1 MTSVEKNMLAAQQL
15 SSTTISAPFCL
26 TTGLLKKAG
35 ITVKQSMAGRMRVRI
50 ASLRGKEKQA
60 SWMRTHLLKAA
71 GVLDVEAKPL
81 SGSVIVLFDPHR
93 VTTRSLLTMMVQQV
107 LHPLAYALPAPAA
120 KTLPMASLGCSVCDC
135 GSQASFTTKLRRV
148 IWLSGCMA
156 YAALRVWVFK
166 LPLVQTPL
174 SLLGAVAL
182 LGAWPLVREAFLD
195 ITVKKKVTVAPF
207 LAAGSL
213 ITVVMGQAFSALQI
227 LWIYNVA
234 ELTEEYVAQRSRQ
247 AIRDILQVAP
257 ANAFVMIDGME
268 VETPVGQIR
277 PGDVVAVH
285 TGERIP
291 VDGEVSEGEAL
302 VDESSIN
309 GRSEAML
316 RGRGDQVFAGTII
329 SQGVLFIRT
338 VKTGEDT
345 YLAHIM
351 KMVEDSLANK
361 APVEQKADQLAG
373 RLMKI
378 GFAAT
383 ALTLLLTLDPM
394 RALTVMLVMSCP
406 CATVLAASS
415 AITAALAN
423 AAKHSILI
431 KGGLYLETV
440 GQADIYCF
448 DKTGTLTMEQ
458 PEVIAIH
465 GRTPSMS
472 EDAILA
478 LAATAESHNQHPVAK
493 AILAAAR
500 ERNLSPEPHAVCD
513 FKAGRGVLCTIGGD
527 AVILVGNRQ
536 FMDEH
541 QVDVRWFDK
550 KATQQRAMGNTV
562 VYVAKNG
569 GAQGMIGVANPVR
582 PEAARVL
589 NCLRRDG
596 VKSLHLVTGDS
607 REIAETLMDVFP
619 FDECRAELMPEEKAQ
634 RVDELKRGG
643 SVVMVGDGVN
653 DALALARADIGIA
666 MGAAGA
672 EVAMEA
678 ADIALADSDLVGLM
692 KVRNLSHQTMRVIDQ
707 NHYLAVSTDL
717 IGAALAMMGFLS
729 PMLAGMIHIL
739 HTGGILLN
747 SGRLLRWEPPVEPL
761 DCCKSCERQEHPCG
775 SSAHR
780 AGQLVPLPEIKTAP
794 LQLVQPMQI
803 THKNTEG
810 ERH

>member
-1 MTSVEKNMLAAQQL
+1 MITAAQQL
-15 SSTTISAPFCL
+15 SPQATTASFCL
-26 TTGLLKKAG
+26 TSGLLRKAG
-35 ITVKQSMAGRMRVRI
+35 VSLKQAMAGRMRVRVTG
-50 ASLRGKEKQA
+50 LRGNSKQSA
-60 SWMRTHLLKAA
+60 WMRAHLLLTA
-71 GVLDVEAKPL
+71 GVVGVEARPV
-81 SGSVIVLFDPHR
+81 SGSVIVLFNPR
-93 VTTRSLLTMMVQQV
+93 EVTVRTLLFLIVQQV
-107 LHPLAYALPAPAA
+107 FRPLACMDARAGADPAGEGKPAC
-120 KTLPMASLGCSVCDC
+120 SLCDC
-135 GSQASFTTKLRRV
+135 DRPAKVAFGVKLRRV
-148 IWLSGCMA
+148 VWLSGCMA
-156 YAALRVWVFK
+156 YVALRKWVFG

-174 SLLGAVAL
+174 SLLGMVAL
-182 LGAWPLVREAFLD
+182 LGALPLAREAVID
-195 ITVKKKVTVAPF
+195 ITVKRKVTVTPF

-213 ITVVMGQAFSALQI
+213 ITIAMGQAFSAVQI

-268 VETPVGQIR
+268 METPVSRIR

-291 VDGEVSEGEAL
+291 VDGVVEEGEAL

-309 GRSEAML
+309 GRSEAL
-316 RGRGDQVFAGTII
+316 ARGRGDRVLAGTIL
-329 SQGVLFIRT
+329 SQGVLFIHT
-338 VKTGEDT
+338 LKTGEDT
-345 YLAHIM
+345 YLARIM

-423 AAKHSILI
+423 AARHSILI

-440 GQADIYCF
+440 GKADIYCF

-458 PEVIAIH
+458 PEVIAVF

-472 EDAILA
+472 GDAILA
-478 LAATAESHNQHPVAK
+478 MAATAESHNQHPMAK

-500 ERNLSPEPHAVCD
+500 DRELNPEPHAVCD
-513 FKAGRGVLCTIGGD
+513 FKAGRGVLCTVGGD
-527 AVILVGNRQ
+527 AVILVGNRR

-541 QVDVRWFDK
+541 EVDVRWFDK
-550 KATQQRAMGNTV
+550 KAAGQRAMGNTV

-569 GAQGMIGVANPVR
+569 GVQGMLGIANPVR
-582 PEAARVL
+582 PEAVRVL

-607 REIAETLMDVFP
+607 REIAESLMDVFP
-619 FDECRAELMPEEKAQ
+619 FDECRAELMPEEKAG
-634 RVDELKRGG
+634 RVDELKRGA

-653 DALALARADIGIA
+653 DALALAQADIGVA

-678 ADIALADSDLVGLM
+678 ADIALADSDLEGLM
-692 KVRNLSHQTMRVIDQ
+692 KVRNLSRQTLRIIDQ

-717 IGAALAMMGFLS
+717 IGAALAMIGLLS
-729 PMLAGMIHIL
+729 PVLAGMIHIF

-747 SGRLLRWEPPVEPL
+747 SGRLLHWEPPVEPL
-761 DCCKSCERQEHPCG
+761 ECCRHCKRLESPCPGEGSRQAPLT
-775 SSAHR
+775 ALPAKATATLR
-780 AGQLVPLPEIKTAP
+780 LVPPVNNPKD
-794 LQLVQPMQI
+794 
-803 THKNTEG
+803 
-810 ERH
+810 

>member
-1 MTSVEKNMLAAQQL
+1 MMRTTQQL
-15 SSTTISAPFCL
+15 FPPATAVPFCL
-26 TTGLLKKAG
+26 TTGLLNKAG
-35 ITVKQSMAGRMRVRI
+35 VSVKQAMFGRMRVRV
-50 ASLRGKEKQA
+50 AGLRGKNKQA
-60 SWMRTHLLKAA
+60 GWMRAHLLQTG
-71 GVLDVEAKPL
+71 GVVSVETRPV
-81 SGSVIVLFDPHR
+81 SGSVIVVFNPR
-93 VTTRSLLTMMVQQV
+93 EVTVRTLLTLIVQQV
-107 LHPLAYALPAPAA
+107 FRPLACTDDRAGSEL
-120 KTLPMASLGCSVCDC
+120 LLGSKQACSACDC
-135 GSQASFTTKLRRV
+135 RATIAYGAKLRRV
-148 IWLSGCMA
+148 VWLSGCMA
-156 YAALRVWVFK
+156 YVALRKWVFR
-166 LPLVQTPL
+166 LPLVQTPF
-174 SLLGAVAL
+174 SFLGMVAL
-182 LGAWPLVREAFLD
+182 LGALPLAREAVID
-195 ITVKKKVTVAPF
+195 ITVKKKVTVTPF

-213 ITVVMGQAFSALQI
+213 ITIAMGQAFSAVQI

-257 ANAFVMIDGME
+257 ANAFVMVEGME
-268 VETPVGQIR
+268 METPVSRIR

-291 VDGEVSEGEAL
+291 VDGVVDEGEAL

-309 GRSEAML
+309 GRSEALL
-316 RGRGDQVFAGTII
+316 RERGDQVFAGTIL
-329 SQGVLFIRT
+329 SQGVLFIHT

-345 YLAHIM
+345 YLARIM

-378 GFAAT
+378 GFTVT

-423 AAKHSILI
+423 AARHSILI

-440 GQADIYCF
+440 GKADIYCF

-458 PEVIAIH
+458 PEVVAVH
-465 GRTPSMS
+465 SYTPSVS
-472 EDAILA
+472 EDVILA
-478 LAATAESHNQHPVAK
+478 MAATAESHNQHPMAK

-500 ERNLSPEPHAVCD
+500 ERELNPEPHAVCD
-513 FKAGRGVLCTIGGD
+513 FKAGRGVLCTVGGD

-541 QVDVRWFDK
+541 EVDVRWFDK
-550 KATQQRAMGNTV
+550 KAAGQRAGGNTV

-569 GAQGMIGVANPVR
+569 GVQGMLGIANPVR
-582 PEAARVL
+582 PEAVRVL

-607 REIAETLMDVFP
+607 REIAETLMEVFP
-619 FDECRAELMPEEKAQ
+619 FDECRAELMPEEKAR
-634 RVDELKRGG
+634 RVDELKRGA

-653 DALALARADIGIA
+653 DALALARADIGVA

-678 ADIALADSDLVGLM
+678 ADIALADSDLEGLM

-717 IGAALAMMGFLS
+717 IGAVLAMFGFLS
-729 PMLAGMIHIL
+729 PVLAGMIHIL

-747 SGRLLRWEPPVEPL
+747 SGRLLHWEPPVEPL
-761 DCCKSCERQEHPCG
+761 ECCRLCQRREPHCPGGERRKG
-775 SSAHR
+775 SLIA
-780 AGQLVPLPEIKTAP
+780 LPE
-794 LQLVQPMQI
+794 
-803 THKNTEG
+803 KNTASHPLVEPINNLNT
-810 ERH
+810 

>member
-1 MTSVEKNMLAAQQL
+1 MMTAAQQR
-15 SSTTISAPFCL
+15 SPQATTAPFCL
-26 TTGLLKKAG
+26 TSGLLRKAG
-35 ITVKQSMAGRMRVRI
+35 VSLKQAMAGRIRVRV
-50 ASLRGKEKQA
+50 AGLRGNSKQSA
-60 SWMRTHLLKAA
+60 WMRAHLLRTA
-71 GVLDVEAKPL
+71 GVIGVEARPV
-81 SGSVIVLFDPHR
+81 SGSVIVLFNPR
-93 VTTRSLLTMMVQQV
+93 EVTVRTLLFLIVQQV
-107 LHPLAYALPAPAA
+107 FRPLACMDARAGADPAGEGKPACSLCDGDRPA
-120 KTLPMASLGCSVCDC
+120 KVAFGV
-135 GSQASFTTKLRRV
+135 KLRRV
-148 IWLSGCMA
+148 VWLSGCMA
-156 YAALRVWVFK
+156 YVALRKWVFG
-166 LPLVQTPL
+166 LPLVQTPF
-174 SLLGAVAL
+174 SLLGMVAL
-182 LGAWPLVREAFLD
+182 LGALPLAREAVID
-195 ITVKKKVTVAPF
+195 ITVKRKVTVTPF

-213 ITVVMGQAFSALQI
+213 ITIAMGQAFSAVQI

-268 VETPVGQIR
+268 METPVSRIR

-291 VDGEVSEGEAL
+291 VDGVVEEGEAL

-309 GRSEAML
+309 GRSEAL
-316 RGRGDQVFAGTII
+316 ARGRGDRVFAGTIL
-329 SQGVLFIRT
+329 SQGVLFIHT
-338 VKTGEDT
+338 LKTGEDT
-345 YLAHIM
+345 YLARIM

-423 AAKHSILI
+423 AARHSILI

-440 GQADIYCF
+440 GKADIYCF

-458 PEVIAIH
+458 PEVIAVF

-472 EDAILA
+472 GDAILA
-478 LAATAESHNQHPVAK
+478 MAATAESHNQHPMAK

-500 ERNLSPEPHAVCD
+500 DRELNPEPHAVCD
-513 FKAGRGVLCTIGGD
+513 FKAGRGVLCTVGGD
-527 AVILVGNRQ
+527 AVILVGNRR

-541 QVDVRWFDK
+541 EVDVRWFDK
-550 KATQQRAMGNTV
+550 KAAGQRAMGNTV

-569 GAQGMIGVANPVR
+569 GVQGMLGIANPVR
-582 PEAARVL
+582 PEAVRVL

-607 REIAETLMDVFP
+607 REIAESLMDVFP
-619 FDECRAELMPEEKAQ
+619 FDECRAELMPEEKAG
-634 RVDELKRGG
+634 RVDELKRGA

-653 DALALARADIGIA
+653 DALALARADIGVA

-678 ADIALADSDLVGLM
+678 ADIALADSDLEGLM
-692 KVRNLSHQTMRVIDQ
+692 KVRNLSRQTLRIIDQ

-717 IGAALAMMGFLS
+717 IGAALAMIGLLS
-729 PMLAGMIHIL
+729 PVLAGMIHIF

-747 SGRLLRWEPPVEPL
+747 SGRLLHWEPPVEPL
-761 DCCKSCERQEHPCG
+761 ECCRHCKRRKSPCPGEGSRQAPLP
-775 SSAHR
+775 ALPAKATATLR
-780 AGQLVPLPEIKTAP
+780 LVPPVNNPKD
-794 LQLVQPMQI
+794 
-803 THKNTEG
+803 
-810 ERH
+810 

>member
-1 MTSVEKNMLAAQQL
+1 MMTTAQRL
-15 SSTTISAPFCL
+15 PSHATEAPFLL

-35 ITVKQSMAGRMRVRI
+35 VSVKQAMPGRMRVRV
-50 ASLRGKEKQA
+50 AGLRGKDRQA
-60 SWMRTHLLKAA
+60 GWMRDQLLQAA
-71 GVLDVEAKPL
+71 GVVSVEARPV
-81 SGSVIVLFDPHR
+81 SGSVIVIFNPR
-93 VTTRSLLTMMVQQV
+93 EVTVRTLLTLIIQQV
-107 LHPLAYALPAPAA
+107 FRPLAGTDAGTRTRTVAEPAPGCRQ
-120 KTLPMASLGCSVCDC
+120 GCSACER
-135 GSQASFTTKLRRV
+135 QARAFFGAKLRRV
-148 IWLSGCMA
+148 VWLTGWMG
-156 YAALRVWVFK
+156 YVVLRKWVFR
-166 LPLVQTPL
+166 LPLVQTPF
-174 SLLGAVAL
+174 SLLGVVAL
-182 LGAWPLVREAFLD
+182 LGALPLAREAIID
-195 ITVKKKVTVAPF
+195 ITVKKKVTVTPF

-213 ITVVMGQAFSALQI
+213 ITIAMGQAFSALQI

-257 ANAFVMIDGME
+257 ANAFVMINGME
-268 VETPVGQIR
+268 VETPVSRIR

-291 VDGEVSEGEAL
+291 VDGEVGEGEAL

-329 SQGVLFIRT
+329 SQGVMFIRT

-345 YLAHIM
+345 YLAHVM

-423 AAKHSILI
+423 AARHSILI

-440 GQADIYCF
+440 GKADIYCF

-458 PEVIAIH
+458 PEVIAVY
-465 GRTPSMS
+465 GRTPSLS
-472 EDAILA
+472 EEIILA
-478 LAATAESHNQHPVAK
+478 MAATAESHNQHPMAK
-493 AILAAAR
+493 AILAAAGER
-500 ERNLSPEPHAVCD
+500 ELNPEPHAICD
-513 FKAGRGVLCTIGGD
+513 FKAGRGVLCTVGGD

-541 QVDVRWFDK
+541 QVDVRWFDR
-550 KATQQRAMGNTV
+550 KAARQRSMGNTV
-562 VYVAKNG
+562 VYVARNG
-569 GAQGMIGVANPVR
+569 VVQGMLGIANPVR
-582 PEAARVL
+582 PEAVRVL

-607 REIAETLMDVFP
+607 REIAETLMDIFP
-619 FDECRAELMPEEKAQ
+619 FDECRAELMPEEKAS
-634 RVDELKRGG
+634 RVDELKRWA

-653 DALALARADIGIA
+653 DALALARADIGVA

-678 ADIALADSDLVGLM
+678 ADIALADSDLQGLM

-717 IGAALAMMGFLS
+717 IGAALAMLGFLS
-729 PMLAGMIHIL
+729 PVLAGMIHIF

-747 SGRLLRWEPPVEPL
+747 SGRLLHWQPPVEPL
-761 DCCKSCERQEHPCG
+761 ECCRRCKQREV
-775 SSAHR
+775 AR
-780 AGQLVPLPEIKTAP
+780 AGGELRKAP
-794 LQLVQPMQI
+794 LRLVRPA
-803 THKNTEG
+803 TTSHS
-810 ERH
+810 

>member
-1 MTSVEKNMLAAQQL
+1 MPT
-15 SSTTISAPFCL
+15 STTYLMTDRTAAPFRL

-35 ITVKQSMAGRMRVRI
+35 MTVKQSMAGRMRVRI
-50 ASLRGKEKQA
+50 DSLRGKTRQA
-60 SWMRTHLLKAA
+60 GWMRSHLMKAA
-71 GVLDVEAKPL
+71 GVRSVEARPS
-81 SGSVIVLFDPHR
+81 SGSVIVVFDPQQI
-93 VTTRSLLTMMVQQV
+93 TTRSLLALMVQQV
-107 LHPLAYALPAPAA
+107 FRPLAHAQPPSPGEPLPGFSGACLA
-120 KTLPMASLGCSVCDC
+120 CDC
-135 GSQASFTTKLRRV
+135 QTKTSFGTKLRRV
-148 IWLSGCMA
+148 LWLSGCMA

-166 LPLVQTPL
+166 LPLVQTPF
-174 SLLGAVAL
+174 SLLGAVAI
-182 LGAWPLVREAFLD
+182 LGAWPLTREAFED

-213 ITVVMGQAFSALQI
+213 ITVAMGQAFSALQI

-257 ANAFVMIDGME
+257 ANAFVMINGME
-268 VETPVGQIR
+268 VETPVEQIR

-316 RGRGDQVFAGTII
+316 RSRGDQVFAGTII

-345 YLAHIM
+345 YLVHIM
-351 KMVEDSLANK
+351 KMVEDSLANR

-423 AAKHSILI
+423 AAKHSVLI

-458 PEVIAIH
+458 PEVIAIY
-465 GRTPSMS
+465 GRTPSIS
-472 EDAILA
+472 EDAIIA
-478 LAATAESHNQHPVAK
+478 MAATAESHNQHPMAK

-500 ERNLSPEPHAVCD
+500 DRDLLPEAHAVCD

-550 KATQQRAMGNTV
+550 KATQQRTMGNTV

-569 GAQGMIGVANPVR
+569 SIQGMIGVANPVR
-582 PEAARVL
+582 PEAVRVL

-634 RVDELKRGG
+634 RVDELKHRA

-678 ADIALADSDLVGLM
+678 ADIALADSDLEGLM

-717 IGAALAMMGFLS
+717 IGAALAMLGFLS
-729 PMLAGMIHIL
+729 PVLAGMIHIL

-747 SGRLLRWEPPVEPL
+747 SGRLLHWEPPVEPL
-761 DCCKSCERQEHPCG
+761 DCCKACERQGHPCP
-775 SSAHR
+775 SSDHR
-780 AGQLVPLPEIKTAP
+780 RGKGISVTENGLVPLR
-794 LQLVQPMQI
+794 LVALTSDRQI
-803 THKNTEG
+803 TETRMDKG
-810 ERH
+810 GLV